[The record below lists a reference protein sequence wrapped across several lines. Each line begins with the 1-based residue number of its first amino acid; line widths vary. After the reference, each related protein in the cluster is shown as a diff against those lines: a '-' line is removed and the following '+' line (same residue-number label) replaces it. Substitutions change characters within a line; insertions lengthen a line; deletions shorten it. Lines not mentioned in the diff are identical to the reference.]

1 MDILTNSSVPEL
13 TKVLDML
20 AERQRLISNNIAN
33 ADTPGY
39 KCKDVAF
46 SDVLSRIT
54 GAKSDAENRAELEEQ
69 LQQIELERQ
78 DSGAGFDNQGLNDV
92 DIEREMTKLATN
104 TLLYKTYVSAL
115 VMKLK
120 QIDQALK

>member
-1 MDILTNSSVPEL
+1 MDILTNTSIPEL

-20 AERQRLISNNIAN
+20 AERQRLISNNVAN

-46 SDVLSRIT
+46 DQVLSRIIGVKDT
-54 GAKSDAENRAELEEQ
+54 AESRRALEEELEQ
-69 LQQIELERQ
+69 VDLERT
-78 DSGAGFDNQGLNDV
+78 DSGLGFDNRGLNDV
-92 DIEREMTKLATN
+92 DIEREMTKLAVN

-120 QIDQALK
+120 QIDMALG